1 MKTFREKIA
10 TVLAYIYASGIAIA
24 LFVGGISFFGYVA
37 ALIAGGN
44 TAATICEFIYKTLYP
59 VIVYISS
66 VSVLIGLLK
75 MYVAGEK
82 SMVPP
87 KKNKQRGM

>member
-1 MKTFREKIA
+1 MKNFRDKLA
-10 TVLAYIYASGIAIA
+10 TALAYIYASGIAIA
-24 LFVGGISFFGYVA
+24 LFAGGISFLGYVA
-37 ALIAGGN
+37 ALIAGGD
-44 TAATICEFIYKTLYP
+44 TAAVICEFIYKTLYP
-59 VIVYISS
+59 FIVYISS

-87 KKNKQRGM
+87 KKNKQRGI